1 MKLGIHKSTKQKV
14 AIKTICKN
22 KVRQQN
28 MGMQIKREVNILKQM
43 KDKNPHVVQL
53 YEVLASKSKIYLVCH
68 HFVLHLNTMLLM
80 LAKVNLSF
88 YFLLNR
94 S

>member
-53 YEVLASKSKIYLVCH
+53 YEVLASNSKIYLV
-68 HFVLHLNTMLLM
+68 
-80 LAKVNLSF
+80 
-88 YFLLNR
+88 
-94 S
+94 